1 MAVEARSK
9 PRGRLDGR
17 DRWALLIVAIA
28 SLLVGVIHVPQHQQ
42 LSPLDE
48 YVYTDYLSKMPQQ
61 LMVRQGE
68 MTGDY
73 ARAVV
78 ACRPPRMLPEK
89 PPKDC
94 TYASVDLDVPDGALV
109 MGGKT
114 SADIYTPLYFLS
126 TWAVSEPLRLV
137 GVDDPLTRG
146 RLAGS
151 LWLALAACV
160 LLITMRR
167 LRVGRRA
174 AVGTTLL
181 MVGSIPAY
189 WASTYVTT
197 DAPSLLAGAG
207 VLYALVS
214 HLQGGLA
221 RRWFVLLAVLVTLAK
236 FQNLTIVAVA
246 ALVMML
252 TAWVDQS
259 VARSGRRLRPADVL
273 AWLKDWRVV
282 TALAAPAAA
291 MLAQFVWLAIHAAA
305 AVSDSPDQGVD
316 SSPTLALILG
326 DVRSFFPG
334 ALNQGVSDPEG
345 SFVGTIVWITGSV
358 AVAGVGG
365 LLLASRRRSF
375 DEILA
380 ISTLAGAVLAPL
392 ALALV
397 VVGYSGTYIPPT
409 ARYGLV
415 LVPAYFTCA
424 ALLSRSKQWTA
435 SLLLVLGA
443 LVYGMSLTIPG

>member
-252 TAWVDQS
+252 TAWVD
-259 VARSGRRLRPADVL
+259 
-273 AWLKDWRVV
+273 WRVV